1 MRFNPSVSLPRLKI
15 SGNVALRFLFNNI
28 WPSLE
33 WGNRNCDQGVRKIT
47 IFDKNET
54 MQTVRLRIND
64 KIYDKLIWLLSK
76 FSKDEVEIIPESEDF
91 IRNQKYL
98 AGELN
103 EIVSGKANFI
113 ELNEAETRLENP
125 IIEPV
130 YVKISPAT
138 TRGKYL
144 IGLLRDLSKAGNDI
158 EFDDIPNDETIQSI
172 RRARAKKGYK
182 AKDVKDLF
190 KQLEA

>member
-1 MRFNPSVSLPRLKI
+1 ML
-15 SGNVALRFLFNNI
+15 
-28 WPSLE
+28 
-33 WGNRNCDQGVRKIT
+33 GVTGIAIRVTGKIT
-47 IFDKNET
+47 IFDKKET

-76 FSKDEVEIIPESEDF
+76 FSRDEVEIIPESEDF

-103 EIVSGKANFI
+103 EIVSGNANFM
-113 ELNEAETRLENP
+113 EMNEAETRLENP
-125 IIEPV
+125 ITEQV
-130 YVKISPAT
+130 YVKISSAT

-144 IGLLRDLSKAGNDI
+144 IGLLRDLSHTGKDI
-158 EFDDIPNDETIQSI
+158 KFDNIPNGETIQSVKN
-172 RRARAKKGYK
+172 ARAKKGYK

-190 KQLEA
+190 KQLED

>member
-1 MRFNPSVSLPRLKI
+1 
-15 SGNVALRFLFNNI
+15 
-28 WPSLE
+28 
-33 WGNRNCDQGVRKIT
+33 
-47 IFDKNET
+47 
-54 MQTVRLRIND
+54 MQTVWLRIND

>member
-1 MRFNPSVSLPRLKI
+1 
-15 SGNVALRFLFNNI
+15 
-28 WPSLE
+28 
-33 WGNRNCDQGVRKIT
+33 
-47 IFDKNET
+47 

>member
-1 MRFNPSVSLPRLKI
+1 
-15 SGNVALRFLFNNI
+15 
-28 WPSLE
+28 
-33 WGNRNCDQGVRKIT
+33 
-47 IFDKNET
+47 

-76 FSKDEVEIIPESEDF
+76 FSRDEVEIIPESEDF

-103 EIVSGKANFI
+103 EIVSGNANFM
-113 ELNEAETRLENP
+113 EMNEAETRLENP
-125 IIEPV
+125 ITEQV
-130 YVKISPAT
+130 YVKISSAT

-144 IGLLRDLSKAGNDI
+144 IGLLKDLSKAGNDI
-158 EFDDIPNDETIQSI
+158 EVENIPNDDTIQSVKN
-172 RRARAKKGYK
+172 ARAKKGYK
-182 AKDVKDLF
+182 AQNVKDLF